1 MEEAYSKG
9 RNETSAILNI
19 LNTSMEGAAR
29 DETSGTTIDGG
40 DVEAVSSPKQM
51 MEEDPSKGRQDDM
64 NSVEGVR
71 EKPHEQWRDDD
82 EEAFKLTQ
90 WQPSHSVCCIL
101 DQSERAEDL
110 PTDDLHDQVDAGEG
124 DLRS

>member
-9 RNETSAILNI
+9 RKETTAILNI
-19 LNTSMEGAAR
+19 LNTLMKDAAR

-40 DVEAVSSPKQM
+40 DVEVASSPKQL
-51 MEEDPSKGRQDDM
+51 MEEDQSKGRQDDM

-71 EKPHEQWRDDD
+71 DKPHEQWRDE

-90 WQPSHSVCCIL
+90 WQPPHSVCYIL
-101 DQSERAEDL
+101 DQSERVENL
-110 PTDDLHDQVDAGEG
+110 PPDDLHDQVDAGDG